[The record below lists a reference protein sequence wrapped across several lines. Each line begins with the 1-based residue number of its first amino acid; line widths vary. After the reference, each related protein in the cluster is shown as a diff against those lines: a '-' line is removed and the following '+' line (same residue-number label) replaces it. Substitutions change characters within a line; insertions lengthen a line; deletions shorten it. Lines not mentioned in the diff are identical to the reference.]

1 MSSVQ
6 AVTSDL
12 VLNVRIASFYPLN
25 DGDQKEIVMRVS
37 KLIEDIGKEKNF
49 IVWRTAL
56 SVKE

>member
-25 DGDQKEIVMRVS
+25 DGDQKEIVMRFS